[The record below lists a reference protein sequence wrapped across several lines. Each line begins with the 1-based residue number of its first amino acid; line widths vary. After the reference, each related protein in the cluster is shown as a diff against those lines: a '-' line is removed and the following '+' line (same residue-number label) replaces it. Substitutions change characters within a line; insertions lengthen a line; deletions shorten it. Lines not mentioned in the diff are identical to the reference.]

1 MNIFTKLTY
10 GLYLLTAKD
19 GKDNGCI
26 INTAVQQTST
36 PETVAVTVN
45 KANLTTEM
53 IMKTGTMNLNVLSTE
68 TPFSIFSGFGMRSG
82 RDVDK
87 FEGIETFRT

>member
-36 PETVAVTVN
+36 PETVAVTGN
-45 KANLTTEM
+45 KTKPTTGN
-53 IMKTGTMNLNVLSTE
+53 IMKTGTMK
-68 TPFSIFSGFGMRSG
+68 P
-82 RDVDK
+82 
-87 FEGIETFRT
+87 

>member
-36 PETVAVTVN
+36 PETVAASVN
-45 KANLTTEM
+45 KTN
-53 IMKTGTMNLNVLSTE
+53 LSTQTKMKNGRKKLKLYITE
-68 TPFSIFSGFGMRSG
+68 TTVSIIFWFCVCSG
-82 RDVDK
+82 
-87 FEGIETFRT
+87 